1 MMRKGG
7 EDVDRGEAR
16 FAEHLDE
23 LAGREIVA
31 REKRRQDGNTGT
43 FQHQRL
49 HRHHV
54 ADDDARRD
62 LDLDQVTR
70 PFESPLA
77 SGRVGPLHDAG
88 MSGEI
93 LRPFDRRV
101 LRHIVG

>member
-16 FAEHLDE
+16 FAEYLDE
-23 LAGREIVA
+23 LARREIVA

-62 LDLDQVTR
+62 LDLDQVAR

-77 SGRVGPLHDAG
+77 SRRVGSLHDAA

-93 LRPFDRRV
+93 LRPFYRRV
-101 LRHIVG
+101 LCHIVG